1 MFKKIANNLLLIA
14 VFGVMANN
22 VQGQISG
29 FWNGYVNL
37 MGQEM
42 RIAFTFEEV
51 QGVFTG
57 TMASPDQGFEGLPV
71 TSIHFSGNTLEVNV
85 EELGLSFS
93 GVYDAAADQIAGQVK
108 QQGMAFPTVLQRP
121 VLEAREA
128 VRPQTPKPPFPY
140 TEETVTIAVADGKYQ
155 LEGSLTRPET
165 PIIAAVLLVSGSG
178 PQDRDSEILGHRPFA
193 VWADY
198 LSRRGIAV
206 LRYDERGVAQST
218 GNFNLCNT
226 LDLSADAAS
235 AFASMRDRVG
245 KDVPCGVMGHSEGG
259 IIAPVVASLRSD
271 VDFLVSLAGPG
282 LPGKDILYTQTI
294 DIAVAEGLTR
304 ETAEARANRSLGA
317 IERVMAGTD
326 SVAISASLR
335 EYFAQNPSELLELT
349 SAEEFEL
356 WNTNLNTVWMR
367 TFLALD
373 PREYWSKVTCPV
385 LAING
390 DRDTQ
395 VNAAQ
400 NLRAI
405 QFATRRAKNNKVK
418 TTTLTNHNH
427 LFQRSITGALSEYGS
442 LSETLSEETLETV
455 YSWIRNT
462 FAPNGVQPKL
472 NHERN

>member
-1 MFKKIANNLLLIA
+1 MKTLNNLILTLA
-14 VFGVMANN
+14 FSVLASN
-22 VQGQISG
+22 VHGQIAG
-29 FWNGYVNL
+29 FWNGHVNL

-42 RIAFTFEEV
+42 RIVFIFEET
-51 QGVFTG
+51 QGGFTG
-57 TMASPDQGFEGLPV
+57 TMGSPDQGLDGMPV
-71 TSIHFSGNTLEVNV
+71 TRVHFVDNALEVSV
-85 EELGLSFS
+85 DELGLTFS
-93 GVYDAAADQIAGQVK
+93 GVYDGTAEQIAGQVK
-108 QQGMAFPTVLQRP
+108 QRGMAFPTVLQRQ

-128 VRPQTPKPPFPY
+128 ARPQTPKPPFSY
-140 TEETVTIAVADGKYQ
+140 SEETVTIAVANGKYQ
-155 LEGSLTRPET
+155 LEGSFTRPET

-178 PQDRDSEILGHRPFA
+178 PQDRNSEILGHRPFA

-235 AFASMRDRVG
+235 AFASMRERVG
-245 KDVPCGVMGHSEGG
+245 KSVPCGVMGHSEGG
-259 IIAPVVASLRSD
+259 IVAPVVATLRSD
-271 VDFLVSLAGPG
+271 VDFIVSLAGAG

-294 DIAVAEGLTR
+294 DIAVAEGLTK

-317 IERVMAGTD
+317 IERVIAGAD
-326 SVAISASLR
+326 SLAISEALHD
-335 EYFAQNPSELLELT
+335 YFKQNPSDLQGLS

-356 WNTNLNTVWMR
+356 WNTSLNTVWMR

-405 QFATRRAKNNKVK
+405 QFATRRAKNSKVK
-418 TTTLTNHNH
+418 TVTLADHNH
-427 LFQRSITGALSEYGS
+427 LFQRSITGAISEYGS
-442 LSETLSEETLETV
+442 LTETLSEETLETV

-462 FAPNGVQPKL
+462 FAP
-472 NHERN
+472 H

>member
-1 MFKKIANNLLLIA
+1 
-14 VFGVMANN
+14 
-22 VQGQISG
+22 
-29 FWNGYVNL
+29 
-37 MGQEM
+37 
-42 RIAFTFEEV
+42 
-51 QGVFTG
+51 
-57 TMASPDQGFEGLPV
+57 
-71 TSIHFSGNTLEVNV
+71 
-85 EELGLSFS
+85 
-93 GVYDAAADQIAGQVK
+93 
-108 QQGMAFPTVLQRP
+108 
-121 VLEAREA
+121 
-128 VRPQTPKPPFPY
+128 
-140 TEETVTIAVADGKYQ
+140 
-155 LEGSLTRPET
+155 
-165 PIIAAVLLVSGSG
+165 
-178 PQDRDSEILGHRPFA
+178 
-193 VWADY
+193 
-198 LSRRGIAV
+198 
-206 LRYDERGVAQST
+206 
-218 GNFNLCNT
+218 
-226 LDLSADAAS
+226 
-235 AFASMRDRVG
+235 
-245 KDVPCGVMGHSEGG
+245 MGHSEGG